1 MKRKHPLSAA
11 FVCYCRYILH
21 RAITNDNLYKAGDAA
36 LMGPLL

>member
-1 MKRKHPLSAA
+1 MKRKHPLLAT
-11 FVCYCRYILH
+11 FVYYCRNILH